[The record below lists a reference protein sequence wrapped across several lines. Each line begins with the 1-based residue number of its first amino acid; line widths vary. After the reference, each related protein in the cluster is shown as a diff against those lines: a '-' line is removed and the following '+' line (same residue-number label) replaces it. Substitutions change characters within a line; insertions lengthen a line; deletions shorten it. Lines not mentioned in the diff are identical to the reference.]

1 MTERYINPHT
11 DFGFKRLFGSE
22 FNKDL
27 LISFLNALFVG
38 EQTVK
43 EVTFLNSEQLGER
56 RDSRRAIFD
65 VYCQNEQG
73 DRFIVEMQNVYQEF
87 FKDRTVYYST
97 FPIREQSK
105 RGEEWDY
112 HLDSVYTVGLLNFVF
127 DEDKD
132 DKDCFHHEVKLM
144 DVVKKTVF
152 YDKLAFIYIEIP
164 KFNKKEDELV
174 TMFDKWM
181 YVLKNLSRLMERPAA
196 LQERIFT
203 KLFEQAEIAKFNAE
217 DLREY
222 EDSVNAYRDILNAI
236 KTAERIKYAEGKAEG
251 IEEGKAMGLEEGKA
265 MGIEE
270 GKAMGLAEGKTMG
283 IQEGKDLRNL
293 EVAKNLL
300 DMDIPIPAIIKAT
313 GISAEE
319 ITKLKDERHQE

>member
-1 MTERYINPHT
+1 
-11 DFGFKRLFGSE
+11 
-22 FNKDL
+22 
-27 LISFLNALFVG
+27 
-38 EQTVK
+38 
-43 EVTFLNSEQLGER
+43 
-56 RDSRRAIFD
+56 
-65 VYCQNEQG
+65 
-73 DRFIVEMQNVYQEF
+73 
-87 FKDRTVYYST
+87 
-97 FPIREQSK
+97 
-105 RGEEWDY
+105 
-112 HLDSVYTVGLLNFVF
+112 
-127 DEDKD
+127 
-132 DKDCFHHEVKLM
+132 M

-203 KLFEQAEIAKFNAE
+203 KLFEQAEIARFNAE
-217 DLREY
+217 DLKEY

-251 IEEGKAMGLEEGKA
+251 KAE
-265 MGIEE
+265 
-270 GKAMGLAEGKTMG
+270 GLAEGKAMG

-319 ITKLKDERHQE
+319 IAKLKDGRHQE

>member
-1 MTERYINPHT
+1 
-11 DFGFKRLFGSE
+11 
-22 FNKDL
+22 
-27 LISFLNALFVG
+27 
-38 EQTVK
+38 
-43 EVTFLNSEQLGER
+43 
-56 RDSRRAIFD
+56 
-65 VYCQNEQG
+65 
-73 DRFIVEMQNVYQEF
+73 
-87 FKDRTVYYST
+87 
-97 FPIREQSK
+97 
-105 RGEEWDY
+105 
-112 HLDSVYTVGLLNFVF
+112 
-127 DEDKD
+127 
-132 DKDCFHHEVKLM
+132 M

-203 KLFEQAEIAKFNAE
+203 KLFEQAEIARFNAE
-217 DLREY
+217 DLKEY

-270 GKAMGLAEGKTMG
+270 GK
-283 IQEGKDLRNL
+283 DLRNL

-300 DMDIPIPAIIKAT
+300 DMDIPIPAIMKAT
-313 GISAEE
+313 GISAED
-319 ITKLKDERHQE
+319 IARLKDGRNSE

>member
-1 MTERYINPHT
+1 MAEKYINPHT

-22 FNKDL
+22 CNTEL
-27 LISFLNALFVG
+27 LISFLNTIFHG
-38 EQTVK
+38 KQNIQK
-43 EVTFLNSEQLGER
+43 VTYINSESRPGFFVVRCENDKGEK
-56 RDSRRAIFD
+56 
-65 VYCQNEQG
+65 
-73 DRFIVEMQNVYQEF
+73 FIVEMQNVYQEF

-203 KLFEQAEIAKFNAE
+203 KLFEQAEIARFNAE
-217 DLREY
+217 DLKEY

-236 KTAERIKYAEGKAEG
+236 KTAERIKYAEGKAE
-251 IEEGKAMGLEEGKA
+251 
-265 MGIEE
+265 GIEE

-313 GISAEE
+313 GISAED
-319 ITKLKDERHQE
+319 IAKLKDGRHQE

>member
-1 MTERYINPHT
+1 MFTRSSSKTGPSTTPLSPYE
-11 DFGFKRLFGSE
+11 
-22 FNKDL
+22 NK
-27 LISFLNALFVG
+27 AKG
-38 EQTVK
+38 
-43 EVTFLNSEQLGER
+43 
-56 RDSRRAIFD
+56 
-65 VYCQNEQG
+65 
-73 DRFIVEMQNVYQEF
+73 
-87 FKDRTVYYST
+87 
-97 FPIREQSK
+97 
-105 RGEEWDY
+105 GEEWDY

-203 KLFEQAEIAKFNAE
+203 KLFEQAEIARFNAE
-217 DLREY
+217 DLKEY

-251 IEEGKAMGLEEGKA
+251 KAEGLAEGKA
-265 MGIEE
+265 MGIE
-270 GKAMGLAEGKTMG
+270 EGKTMG

-319 ITKLKDERHQE
+319 IAKLKDGHHQE